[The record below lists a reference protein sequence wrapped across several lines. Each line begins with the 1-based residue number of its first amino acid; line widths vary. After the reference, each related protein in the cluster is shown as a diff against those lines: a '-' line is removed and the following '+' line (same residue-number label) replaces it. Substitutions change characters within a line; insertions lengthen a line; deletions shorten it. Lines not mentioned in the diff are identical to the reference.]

1 VRKVNK
7 LRDLILII
15 FAVAM
20 LISIPQTKD
29 VSANMKLVG
38 GIPDTSVGSMTV
50 SHQQSKAQV
59 DFFQQ
64 VLDEFGARSLE
75 QVIEL
80 WAKADQTRNGV
91 FKYAVACVK
100 LKNEMIK
107 KWGKAEEGFW
117 IIGGSSPWVKKYEVV
132 SKKKIADDS
141 YEVKIKYYWE
151 TSAGDSPPTE
161 ETLIIS
167 KGKDCWCVNEVK

>member
-1 VRKVNK
+1 MNR
-7 LRDLILII
+7 LRDLILVI
-15 FAVAM
+15 FAAAM
-20 LISIPQTKD
+20 LITSIPQAKG
-29 VSANMKLVG
+29 VNASMKQLRD
-38 GIPDTSVGSMTV
+38 IPDTTTGDMTI

-59 DFFQQ
+59 SFFQQ
-64 VLDEFGARSLE
+64 VLDEFGAKSLE

-91 FKYAVACVK
+91 YKYAVACRKVK
-100 LKNEMIK
+100 EEIIK

-132 SKKKIADDS
+132 SKQKLNEENYK
-141 YEVKIKYYWE
+141 VKIKYYWE
-151 TSAGDSPPTE
+151 TSAGSSPPTE

-167 KGKDCWCVNEVK
+167 KNKDNWCVNEIK